1 MQRRLTKQSNR
12 SSMRQRPDRLR
23 LKTVLAPENANCLAC
38 DLYRPLNNY
47 PRGWRID
54 PRFEAHRKYRALQR
68 GAENLD
74 FLLFVD
80 RHGGP

>member
-1 MQRRLTKQSNR
+1 
-12 SSMRQRPDRLR
+12 MRQRPDRLR